1 MCAAVGGSLPRSHAR
16 STISVS
22 ASWRRSSDVSE
33 GILQVAEAVAD
44 VLQPTENVSLREILQ
59 GVTKVLPR
67 VLEVVLTALIVV
79 VVVTMDAMVVVVM
92 VVMVA
97 ANSWEHS

>member
-1 MCAAVGGSLPRSHAR
+1 M
-16 STISVS
+16 
-22 ASWRRSSDVSE
+22 
-33 GILQVAEAVAD
+33 AEAVAD

-79 VVVTMDAMVVVVM
+79 VVTMDAMVVVVVM
-92 VVMVA
+92 VVIVA
-97 ANSWEHS
+97 ANSREHS